1 VLETNWNPESIAL
14 ALALAHGSVK
24 VDCVAEWFL
33 AAKVKTITSPTA
45 AVTLVGLN
53 VRVPL
58 PPTVTGISTA
68 ETAVATAKR
77 LARAAERR
85 ILIKCIVSRK

>member
-1 VLETNWNPESIAL
+1 VVFSGARGFVSWFISPEKNISY
-14 ALALAHGSVK
+14 
-24 VDCVAEWFL
+24 
-33 AAKVKTITSPTA
+33 KVKTITSPTA
-45 AVTLVGLN
+45 AVTLDGLK

-58 PPTVTGISTA
+58 PPTVTGISAA

-85 ILIKCIVSRK
+85 MLTAGTQSTVRDLSRT